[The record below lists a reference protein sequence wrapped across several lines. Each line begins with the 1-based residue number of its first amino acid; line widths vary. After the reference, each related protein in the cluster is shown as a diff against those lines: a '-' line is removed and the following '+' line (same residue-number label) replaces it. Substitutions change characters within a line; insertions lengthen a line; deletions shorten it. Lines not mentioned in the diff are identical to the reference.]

1 MAEKR
6 LNPLLIG
13 GVLLAVTCLSLVL
26 CSEEQSSYE
35 PMNQVPGYDPNA
47 KREDG
52 DTQTDTI
59 KALQAYAREAVK
71 KADALHDD
79 TQEKMKQ
86 VLENQHKV
94 SSLERD
100 NQTAKQKQSDTQA
113 EMDALAKNL
122 ATLEQEL
129 STLRHDQI
137 RPLSQSVLNDDALNE
152 EGLPLGFGFEV

>member
-13 GVLLAVTCLSLVL
+13 GVLLAVICLTLVM
-26 CSEEQSSYE
+26 CTEQESSYE
-35 PMNQVPGYDPNA
+35 PMGTVPDYDPTA

-59 KALQAYAREAVK
+59 KALQAYARAAVK
-71 KADALHDD
+71 KADALHDS

-100 NQTAKQKQSDTQA
+100 TETAKQKQEETQA
-113 EMDALAKNL
+113 EMDALGKSL
-122 ATLEQEL
+122 SDLKQEL
-129 STLRHDQI
+129 LTLHHERI
-137 RPLSQSVLNDDALNE
+137 KPLPTELNGGTLNE
-152 EGLPLGFGFEV
+152 EGLPLVH